1 MEDWL
6 KCQISPLVK
15 CRQHIVFTQVFFVN
29 INEGIHINMTTLNI
43 KQLPNNAHYAV

>member
-15 CRQHIVFTQVFFVN
+15 FRQNHNNVVGK
-29 INEGIHINMTTLNI
+29 ENI
-43 KQLPNNAHYAV
+43 KDNYLFNIYPTGTATLYLKVSLVL

>member
-15 CRQHIVFTQVFFVN
+15 YIVKTK
-29 INEGIHINMTTLNI
+29 HSRHDWDTLDDS
-43 KQLPNNAHYAV
+43 NNNPTSKRYGVIS

>member
-15 CRQHIVFTQVFFVN
+15 YRQNQTKLFKFEHFTSKLEPLSYN
-29 INEGIHINMTTLNI
+29 YHGYYCTSS
-43 KQLPNNAHYAV
+43 